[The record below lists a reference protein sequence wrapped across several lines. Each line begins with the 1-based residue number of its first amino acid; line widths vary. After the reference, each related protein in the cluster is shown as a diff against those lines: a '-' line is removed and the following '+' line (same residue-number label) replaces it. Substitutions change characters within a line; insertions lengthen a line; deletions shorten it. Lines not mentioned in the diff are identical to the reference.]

1 MALTVQEVALRDVR
15 FFAPI
20 GYYPE
25 EQILGNEFF
34 VDVAL
39 RFPFDNKNL
48 DAEDLQNTVNYE
60 ELYQILVEVMTSR
73 RKLLESA
80 AKDILDI
87 VKMQYPFVDEIE
99 VVIRKTTPPF
109 GLDYIKSVV
118 SLNFKK

>member
-1 MALTVQEVALRDVR
+1 MALIIQEVALRDVR

-60 ELYQILVEVMTSR
+60 ELYKILVEIMTPK

-80 AKDILDI
+80 AKDILNI
-87 VKMQYPFVDEIE
+87 VELKYPFVNEAE
-99 VVIRKTTPPF
+99 VIIRKTTPPF

-118 SLNFKK
+118 SLSFKK